1 MINSPCSS
9 PLIKMKRLSDE
20 QSDLSFVTLKPL
32 LNGYIKTVKSI
43 SMMKPDEGD
52 ISSGEDDYEL
62 SIGHLPEN
70 FNNYVKNFKLKLNK
84 SSE

>member
-1 MINSPCSS
+1 
-9 PLIKMKRLSDE
+9 MKRLSDE